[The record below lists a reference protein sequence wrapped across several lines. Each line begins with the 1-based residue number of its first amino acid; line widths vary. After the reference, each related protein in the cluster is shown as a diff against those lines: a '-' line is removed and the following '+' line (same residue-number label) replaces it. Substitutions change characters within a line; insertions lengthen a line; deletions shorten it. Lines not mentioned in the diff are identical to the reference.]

1 MCFILPLKFKVSSN
15 WSAERK
21 FGINYTTKNCD
32 LDLKSNNVKV
42 FAFSYLT
49 SILGLKQ

>member
-1 MCFILPLKFKVSSN
+1 MCFILPFKFKVSSI

-32 LDLKSNNVKV
+32 LDLNSNNVKV